1 MRIGDADPAPAAAA
15 RDGAALSL
23 TYNGKRQRFDR
34 ALDTATDTLWLSR
47 DGRSWAV
54 EEHSILEGAHSL
66 AGAGGPITSP
76 MPGTVLAVNAKVGDA
91 VTAGTALL
99 VVEAMKMEH
108 AIKAPVDGVLTE
120 LNVQAGQQVSLAQP
134 LAVVTPTEEAS

>member
-1 MRIGDADPAPAAAA
+1 
-15 RDGAALSL
+15 
-23 TYNGKRQRFDR
+23 
-34 ALDTATDTLWLSR
+34 
-47 DGRSWAV
+47 
-54 EEHSILEGAHSL
+54 
-66 AGAGGPITSP
+66 

-91 VTAGTALL
+91 VTAGTPLL